1 MTTFFSFTPSTQQ
14 NFQFQPT
21 LDGQQYNA
29 IVTWNFAAQRFYI
42 NLYALDGT
50 LIFSVPVIG
59 SDTGRGI
66 QSATWDHGFVTLTT
80 DGPHGYLLGATIDL
94 TVSGMVPDVYN
105 GKVRAFVTRRDQ
117 LQYPLFINIDV
128 SQDLPTQL
136 GQVIYNVNM
145 AGAYFST
152 STLVYRPANRQFET
166 SP

>member
-1 MTTFFSFTPSTQQ
+1 MTTFFNFTPSTQQ

-59 SDTGRGI
+59 SDTGRNV
-66 QSATWDHGFVTLTT
+66 QSATWDHGFVTIMT
-80 DGPHGYLLGATIDL
+80 DGPHGYVLGATIDINI
-94 TVSGMVPDVYN
+94 SGMVPDAYN
-105 GKVRAFVTRRDQ
+105 GNVRAFVTRRDQ
-117 LQYPLFINIDV
+117 LQYQLSLDPGLA
-128 SQDLPTQL
+128 TQL

-145 AGAYFST
+145 AGPYFST
-152 STLVYRPANRQFET
+152 SSIVYRSANRQFEV

>member
-1 MTTFFSFTPSTQQ
+1 MTTFFNFTPSTQQ

-50 LIFSVPVIG
+50 LVFSVPVIG
-59 SDTGRGI
+59 SDTGRNI
-66 QSATWDHGFVTLTT
+66 QSATWDNGFVAIMT
-80 DGPHGYLLGATIDL
+80 DGPHGYVLGATIDA
-94 TVSGMVPDVYN
+94 TFSGTVPDAYN
-105 GKVRAFVTRRDQ
+105 GNVRAFVTRRDQ
-117 LQYPLFINIDV
+117 LQYPLSLDPG
-128 SQDLPTQL
+128 LATQL

-145 AGAYFST
+145 AGPYFST
-152 STLVYRPANRQFET
+152 SSLVYRPSNRQFEV